1 MNAPTNAVQISRTEV
16 EDFLFHEA
24 ALLDEW
30 KLDEWLALLTDDA
43 TYEVPP
49 NDTPDGDAKNTLF
62 ILADDIVRIRER
74 VKRLKSPNCHAE
86 FPHSRTR
93 RLITNVRIVDRE
105 GDLVTVAANFVC
117 YRYRRHERIREY
129 VGSYRFVLKCSPD
142 GIKIKSRRAV
152 LDPYELGSLGA
163 VSFIL

>member
-1 MNAPTNAVQISRTEV
+1 MNAPSVGVQISRPEV

-30 KLDEWLALLTDDA
+30 RLDEWLELLTDDA

-49 NDTPDGDAKNTLF
+49 NDTPTGDSKDTLF

-93 RLITNVRIVDRE
+93 RIISNVRILGRE
-105 GDLVTVAANFVC
+105 GNLVTVSANFVC
-117 YRYRRHERIREY
+117 YRFRRHERIREY
-129 VGSYRFVLKCSPD
+129 VGSYRHVLKCDSE
-142 GIKIKSRRAV
+142 GIKIKSRRTV
-152 LDPYELGSLGA
+152 LDAYELGSLGA
-163 VSFIL
+163 VSFVL